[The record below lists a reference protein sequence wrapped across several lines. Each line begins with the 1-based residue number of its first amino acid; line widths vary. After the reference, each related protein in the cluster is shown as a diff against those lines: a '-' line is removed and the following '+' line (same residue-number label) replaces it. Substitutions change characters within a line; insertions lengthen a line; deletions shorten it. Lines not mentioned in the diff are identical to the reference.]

1 MALTYKIK
9 SWDED
14 GSGNVVVGYQVTDD
28 SDGSV
33 LIIDKS
39 VTKGSKTDS
48 VISQEAYNAS
58 QTEVNAW
65 VATRANVGK
74 TFDPSNNTLS

>member
-14 GSGNVVVGYQVTDD
+14 SGNVLVGFAVTDD
-28 SDGSV
+28 SDDSTF
-33 LIIDKS
+33 IIDKS
-39 VTKGSKTDS
+39 VTKGSKTDA
-48 VISQEAYNAS
+48 VISQEAYTAS

-65 VATRANVGK
+65 VASK
-74 TFDPSNNTLS
+74 

>member
-14 GSGNVVVGYQVTDD
+14 SGNVLVGFAVTDD
-28 SDGSV
+28 SDDSV
-33 LIIDKS
+33 FIIDKS
-39 VTKGSKTDS
+39 VTKGSKTDA
-48 VISQEAYNAS
+48 VISQEAYTAS

-65 VATRANVGK
+65 VASKSNVGK